1 MLAAFM
7 RAVILIV
14 VMGVNGASLALT
26 ARQWS
31 QVFTNQMKHIC
42 SLYFPKQLL
51 ILGSLRDGA
60 GNGVSRRLSAV

>member
-1 MLAAFM
+1 M

-42 SLYFPKQLL
+42 SLYFSEQLL
-51 ILGSLRDGA
+51 ALASLRDCA
-60 GNGVSRRLSAV
+60 GMRLYATLGRRQFSL